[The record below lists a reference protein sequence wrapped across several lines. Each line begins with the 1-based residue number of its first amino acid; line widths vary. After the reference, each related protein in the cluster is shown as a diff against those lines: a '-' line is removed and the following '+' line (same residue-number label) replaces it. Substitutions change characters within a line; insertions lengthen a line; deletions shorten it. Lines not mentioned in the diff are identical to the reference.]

1 MPRVSMDITLEAEYR
16 GAHWACFVPELG
28 FTVYGE
34 TRADAEH
41 EVNHA
46 LEALLGS
53 FHGDLDGIAGY
64 LTRYDVLYSIHH
76 GAESEPAQAG
86 GATRRVQ
93 IEVPVAA

>member
-1 MPRVSMDITLEAEYR
+1 MPKVSMNVTLQSECR
-16 GAHWACFVPELG
+16 GDHWACFVPELG

-34 TRADAEH
+34 TRAEAEH

-53 FHGDLDGIAGY
+53 FRGDLDGITRY
-64 LTRYDVLYSIHH
+64 LTRYEVEHSVQDDS
-76 GAESEPAQAG
+76 GSEATESAI
-86 GATRRVQ
+86 ATRRVQ